1 VSNLSNP
8 NPPSSPSPEDREALL
23 RSRNW
28 SEKLRDEEPKP
39 TPASFQNDPAAHEM
53 HRRSEAFNAQAHR
66 ALNQI
71 PVPSDLRAKILA
83 KAQAAHPEKTQSQ
96 SPEPK
101 IITVPHW
108 RTPRAI
114 ALAAALAFMATGI
127 TFWITAPRENQSFA
141 GYRSRMIGFALREYR
156 MDIHTNNLAE
166 VQKFLAQ
173 NGAPAE
179 FNLPSPLAQTP
190 VKGGATLTWQG
201 RPVSMVCFD
210 RLNTTLYMFVIDQTA
225 APVNPAQEISTFKNL
240 ATATWT
246 SGEKTFLLAGR
257 VPLEELERLVKS

>member
-1 VSNLSNP
+1 MSNP
-8 NPPSSPSPEDREALL
+8 PNPNLSPEDREALL
-23 RSRNW
+23 RPRNW
-28 SEKLRDEEPKP
+28 SEKLRDEDPI
-39 TPASFQNDPAAHEM
+39 PASLQNESAAREL
-53 HRRSEAFNAQAHR
+53 HRRSEVFNAQAHR
-66 ALNQI
+66 SLDEI

-83 KAQAAHPEKTQSQ
+83 QAQSVQPEILQSEKPQ
-96 SPEPK
+96 SK
-101 IITVPHW
+101 IITVPFW

-127 TFWITAPRENQSFA
+127 TFWITAPREDQSFA

-179 FNLPSPLAQTP
+179 FNLPAPLSQTP

-210 RLNTTLYMFVIDQTA
+210 RLNTTLYMFVIDHTTA
-225 APVNPAQEISTFKNL
+225 PINTAQEIATFKNL

-246 SGEKTFLLAGR
+246 SGEKTFLLAGK
-257 VPLEELERLVKS
+257 VPLEELERLTKS

>member
-1 VSNLSNP
+1 MSNLPNSNDP
-8 NPPSSPSPEDREALL
+8 NLPSAPTPEHREALL
-23 RSRNW
+23 RARNW
-28 SEKLRDEEPKP
+28 SEKLRDEDPI
-39 TPASFQNDPAAHEM
+39 PASLQNDPAAREL

-66 ALNQI
+66 SLQQI
-71 PVPSDLRAKILA
+71 QVPSNLRERILA
-83 KAQAAHPEKTQSQ
+83 QQQSTQPQSAEK
-96 SPEPK
+96 K
-101 IITVPHW
+101 IITVPFW

-114 ALAAALAFMATGI
+114 ALAAAFAFMATGI

-179 FNLPSPLAQTP
+179 FNLPSSLAQTP

-210 RLNTTLYMFVIDQTA
+210 RLNTTLYMFVIDHTS
-225 APVNPAQEISTFKNL
+225 APIKPTQEIATFKDL
-240 ATATWT
+240 STATWT
-246 SGEKTFLLAGR
+246 SGNKTFLLAGK
-257 VPLEELERLVKS
+257 VPNEELERLTKS

>member
-1 VSNLSNP
+1 MSNPPNSNL
-8 NPPSSPSPEDREALL
+8 PPSPSPADRETLL
-23 RSRNW
+23 LPRNW
-28 SEKLRDEEPKP
+28 SEKLRSEDPIP
-39 TPASFQNDPAAHEM
+39 TSLQKDTAARDLY
-53 HRRSEAFNAQAHR
+53 RRSEEFNAQAHR
-66 ALNQI
+66 ALHDI
-71 PVPSDLRAKILA
+71 PVPADLRGKILA
-83 KAQAAHPEKTQSQ
+83 QAQTAQPEDSQ
-96 SPEPK
+96 SK
-101 IITVPHW
+101 IITVPFW

-156 MDIHTNNLAE
+156 MDIHTNNLTE

-173 NGAPAE
+173 NGAPSE
-179 FNLPSPLAQTP
+179 FNLPTPLAQTP

-210 RLNTTLYMFVIDQTA
+210 RLNTTLYMFVIDNTS
-225 APVNPAQEISTFKNL
+225 APSSVQEVTSFKNV
-240 ATATWT
+240 ATASWT
-246 SGEKTFLLAGR
+246 SGNKTFLLAGK